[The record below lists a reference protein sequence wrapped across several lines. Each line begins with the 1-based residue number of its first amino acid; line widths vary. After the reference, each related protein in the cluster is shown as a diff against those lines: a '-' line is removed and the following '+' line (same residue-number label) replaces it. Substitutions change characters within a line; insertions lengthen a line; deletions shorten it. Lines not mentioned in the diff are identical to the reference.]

1 MLNHPTLD
9 KLQAMKF
16 TGMARAF
23 AEQLDTAD
31 IAELDFDERFAL
43 LVEREWTER
52 RSRQLTN
59 RLRRARLRHPDACLE
74 DVDYRRPR
82 GLDKALLASMG
93 ACQWVR
99 EHLNILL
106 TGATGAG
113 KTWLACAL
121 AHQACREGFS
131 ALYLRLPRLFE
142 ELDIARGDGRYP
154 KLLQSLGKT
163 DVLIL
168 DDWGL
173 TPLGATQ
180 RRDLLEVLEE
190 RHARRSTLITSQL
203 PVAKWHEFIADP
215 TLADAILDRL
225 VHNAYKFP
233 LKGKRSMREPAPD
246 LTDADH
252 PTP

>member
-1 MLNHPTLD
+1 MLNHPTLE

-31 IAELDFDERFAL
+31 IGELDFDERFAL

-82 GLDKALLASMG
+82 GLDKALLASLG

-99 EHLNILL
+99 ERLNILI

-180 RRDLLEVLEE
+180 RRDLLEVIEE
-190 RHARRSTLITSQL
+190 RHARRSTLVTSQL
-203 PVAKWHEFIADP
+203 PVAKWHDFIADP

-233 LKGKRSMREPAPD
+233 LKGKRSMREPAPT

>member
-1 MLNHPTLD
+1 MLNHPTLE
-9 KLQAMKF
+9 KLQTMKF

-31 IAELDFDERFAL
+31 IGELDFDERFAL

-82 GLDKALLASMG
+82 GLDKALLASLG

-99 EHLNILL
+99 EHLNILI

-173 TPLGATQ
+173 APLGTTQ
-180 RRDLLEVLEE
+180 RRDLLEVIEE

-203 PVAKWHEFIADP
+203 PVAQWHDFIADP

-233 LKGKRSMREPAPD
+233 LKGKRSMREPAPA
-246 LTDADH
+246 LTDAEH
-252 PTP
+252 LNP

>member
-99 EHLNILL
+99 EHLNILI

-121 AHQACREGFS
+121 AHPVS
-131 ALYLRLPRLFE
+131 YTHLTLPTMM
-142 ELDIARGDGRYP
+142 
-154 KLLQSLGKT
+154 S
-163 DVLIL
+163 V
-168 DDWGL
+168 
-173 TPLGATQ
+173 
-180 RRDLLEVLEE
+180 
-190 RHARRSTLITSQL
+190 
-203 PVAKWHEFIADP
+203 
-215 TLADAILDRL
+215 
-225 VHNAYKFP
+225 
-233 LKGKRSMREPAPD
+233 
-246 LTDADH
+246 
-252 PTP
+252 

>member
-82 GLDKALLASMG
+82 GLDTVSYT
-93 ACQWVR
+93 
-99 EHLNILL
+99 HL
-106 TGATGAG
+106 T
-113 KTWLACAL
+113 
-121 AHQACREGFS
+121 
-131 ALYLRLPRLFE
+131 LPTR
-142 ELDIARGDGRYP
+142 
-154 KLLQSLGKT
+154 
-163 DVLIL
+163 
-168 DDWGL
+168 
-173 TPLGATQ
+173 
-180 RRDLLEVLEE
+180 
-190 RHARRSTLITSQL
+190 
-203 PVAKWHEFIADP
+203 
-215 TLADAILDRL
+215 
-225 VHNAYKFP
+225 
-233 LKGKRSMREPAPD
+233 
-246 LTDADH
+246 
-252 PTP
+252 

>member
-99 EHLNILL
+99 EHLNILI

>member
-99 EHLNILL
+99 EHLNILI

-225 VHNAYKFP
+225 VHNAYKVP

>member
-99 EHLNILL
+99 EHLNILI

-142 ELDIARGDGRYP
+142 ELDITRGDGRYP

-203 PVAKWHEFIADP
+203 PVAKWHDFIADP

-233 LKGKRSMREPAPD
+233 LKGKRSMREPASS
-246 LTDADH
+246 LTQAEH
-252 PTP
+252 PAP